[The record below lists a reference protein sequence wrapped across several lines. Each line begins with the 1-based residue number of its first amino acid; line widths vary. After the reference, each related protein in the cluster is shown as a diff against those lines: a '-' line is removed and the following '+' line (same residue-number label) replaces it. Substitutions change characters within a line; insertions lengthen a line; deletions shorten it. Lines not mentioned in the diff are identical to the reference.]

1 MPKVALA
8 ALLCLLALPAWAQA
22 LPQALRTLPAAERT
36 RIEAQARQWA
46 ALPPAQREALR
57 QRMAQWDALPLPER
71 QARRAAWAVWETL
84 PEAERARLR
93 ATAAA
98 YARMPEAQRRELAE
112 RYAALDALERE
123 GWGLGTVLGAEWPQ
137 LHGLF
142 ALVPGDQRAE
152 LLAMLRAL
160 DERARADLAIVAQ
173 RTPPEERDALR
184 RKLLSM
190 PAPVRADWLRG
201 QASPD

>member
-1 MPKVALA
+1 M
-8 ALLCLLALPAWAQA
+8 LPAWSQA
-22 LPQALRTLPAAERT
+22 LPQALRVLPAADRA
-36 RIEAQARQWA
+36 RVEAQARQWA
-46 ALPPAQREALR
+46 ALPPERREALR
-57 QRMAQWDALPLPER
+57 QRMAQWDALPLAER
-71 QARRAAWAVWETL
+71 QSRRAAWAVWETL

-112 RYAALDALERE
+112 RYAALDAFQRE
-123 GWGLGTVLGAEWPQ
+123 GWGLGAVLGAEWPQ

-142 ALVPGDQRAE
+142 SLVPSDQRAE

-160 DERARADLAIVAQ
+160 DERARADLAVIAQ

-190 PAPVRADWLRG
+190 PAPVRTDWLRG
-201 QASPD
+201 QASPN